1 MEVTRKTKGLPK
13 KERRSSMSRTEY
25 DYNVVVE
32 NEEGDEI
39 WDSGFGVFYTEEEAY
54 QAGLA
59 HLTCETDTF
68 RSVGISAYG
77 LFKDGRGKE

>member
-1 MEVTRKTKGLPK
+1 
-13 KERRSSMSRTEY
+13 MSRTEY
-25 DYNVVVE
+25 DWNVVVE

-39 WDSGFGVFYTEEEAY
+39 WDSGFGVIYSGTDEEAY

-68 RSVGISAYG
+68 RTLGISAYG
-77 LFKDGRGKE
+77 LFKDGRGFGTTPW